1 MNIDPGSLLRLQQ
14 DEGAIYIGTIMKQIH
29 GKSNSFI
36 KKTTPWL
43 IGGAVILLG
52 AVLWPSVKGS
62 YRRML
67 RTIV

>member
-52 AVLWPSVKGS
+52 AVLWP
-62 YRRML
+62 
-67 RTIV
+67 